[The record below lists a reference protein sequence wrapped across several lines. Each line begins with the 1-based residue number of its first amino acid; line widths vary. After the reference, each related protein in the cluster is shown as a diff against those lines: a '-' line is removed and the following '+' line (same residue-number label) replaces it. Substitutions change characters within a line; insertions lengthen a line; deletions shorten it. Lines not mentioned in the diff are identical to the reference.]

1 MKTEASALVVA
12 RIPRVNLIPGAERER
27 LARESL
33 VRRWLLAILVTIAA
47 VAFACAGATLLAWDA
62 GQRVADE
69 RARVAQLTAE
79 LEGLGEVSGA
89 VHLRAELESL
99 RAQILEAGFP
109 YLLDVGDAGDVVVTV
124 GQ

>member
-1 MKTEASALVVA
+1 MKTQASALVVA
-12 RIPRVNLIPGAERER
+12 RIPRVNLMPGAERER

-33 VRRWLLAILVTIAA
+33 MRRWLLVLLMAIAA

-69 RARVAQLTAE
+69 RARAAVLTRE
-79 LEGLGEVSGA
+79 VESLGEISGA
-89 VHLRAELESL
+89 INLRAELESF
-99 RAQILEAGFP
+99 RTDILGTDRS
-109 YLLDVGDAGDVVVTV
+109 YLLDEGDARDVVTV

>member
-1 MKTEASALVVA
+1 MKSQASALVVA
-12 RIPRVNLIPGAERER
+12 RIPRVNLMPGADRER

-33 VRRWLLAILVTIAA
+33 MRRWLLVLLMAIAA

-69 RARVAQLTAE
+69 RARAAVLTRE
-79 LEGLGEVSGA
+79 VESLGEISGA
-89 VHLRAELESL
+89 IRLRAELESF
-99 RAQILEAGFP
+99 RTAILGTDRP
-109 YLLDVGDAGDVVVTV
+109 YLLDEGDARGVVTV